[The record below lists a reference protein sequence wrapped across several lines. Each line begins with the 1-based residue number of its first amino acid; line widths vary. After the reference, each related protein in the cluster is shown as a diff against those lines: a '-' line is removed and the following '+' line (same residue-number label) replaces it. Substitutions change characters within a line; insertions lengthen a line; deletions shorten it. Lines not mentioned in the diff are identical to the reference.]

1 MGYEHWVMAI
11 GLWPLGYGHWVMAI
25 GLWPLSYGY
34 WVMINGPFKKD
45 AQHLYL
51 T

>member
-1 MGYEHWVMAI
+1 MGYE
-11 GLWPLGYGHWVMAI
+11 HWVMAI